1 MKTRS
6 KLDPPLDPRAGPP
19 GWTPRLDP
27 QAGPPGWAISLDLLN
42 ANCKKPFC
50 LTEDILDDSTTL
62 FMTYYLI
69 LERGL
74 RLAGPRQKS

>member
-1 MKTRS
+1 MKIRS

-19 GWTPRLDP
+19 GWTPGLGHQLRSTERQL
-27 QAGPPGWAISLDLLN
+27 Q
-42 ANCKKPFC
+42 KPFC
-50 LTEDILDDSTTL
+50 LTEDFSDDSTTL